1 MLSFVNIPARV
12 LSILQLNITPG
23 QVARGVCLGL
33 FLGFIPLNGPMA
45 GLLFIFF
52 LIFKVN
58 RFSTVIV
65 LPLFKLVYVLGAW
78 RLAESVGS
86 YLLIDAKFLSGFWS
100 LVTSLPILA
109 LLDLN
114 NTLVAGGLAIS
125 FALCI
130 PVYFISKI
138 IYIKAIQPRLK
149 DLQNSKLGRRL
160 TRFKFVNKVVA
171 RMDYIRSKTE

>member
-1 MLSFVNIPARV
+1 MYQFVNIPARV
-12 LSILQLNITPG
+12 LSILQLYITPG

-33 FLGFIPLNGPMA
+33 FLGFIPFNGPMA

-65 LPLFKLVYVLGAW
+65 LPLFKLVYILGVW
-78 RLAESVGS
+78 RIAESLGG
-86 YLLIDAKFLSGFWS
+86 YLLIDVRFFSGFWS
-100 LVTSLPILA
+100 VVTGLPILA

-114 NTLVAGGLAIS
+114 NTLVAGGLALS
-125 FALCI
+125 FIFCL
-130 PVYFISKI
+130 PVYFISKV
-138 IYIKAIQPRLK
+138 IYIKGIEPRFK
-149 DLQNSKLGRRL
+149 DLQNSKLARGL